1 MRQMNSK
8 LQKIY
13 NKYYTENPRDFIDL
27 IELISN
33 KGLEKVEKSIKE
45 LEKIN
50 PLNINTENIKLLC
63 NRKEEPIEESRYK
76 NTEIEEHS
84 KLILNHYGDL
94 LKNSSADFDK
104 EALII

>member
-1 MRQMNSK
+1 VFSK
-8 LQKIY
+8 KDSL
-13 NKYYTENPRDFIDL
+13 NPRDFIDL

-50 PLNINTENIKLLC
+50 PLNIDTEKIKLLC
-63 NRKEEPIEESRYK
+63 NRQEEIIEKNKYK

-84 KLILNHYGDL
+84 
-94 LKNSSADFDK
+94 
-104 EALII
+104 